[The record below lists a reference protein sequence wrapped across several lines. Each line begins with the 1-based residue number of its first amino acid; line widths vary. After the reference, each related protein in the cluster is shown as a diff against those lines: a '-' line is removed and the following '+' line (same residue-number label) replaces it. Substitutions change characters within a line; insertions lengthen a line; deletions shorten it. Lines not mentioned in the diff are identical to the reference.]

1 MTYYEEHKEER
12 KAYQRAYRV
21 NNLQQVRMKD
31 NERKKSKTKAGKG
44 APPVEYPLVFKEKVV
59 VSFE

>member
-21 NNLQQVRMKD
+21 NHLQEVRMKD
-31 NERKKSKTKAGKG
+31 NERKKKKKGTNKG

-59 VSFE
+59 VKFD